1 MYLTTVGLDGLIFI
15 LLLLVVNYLIIY
27 LIVSE
32 GIKNSGLKADII
44 TLKNEVENLKE
55 LLVEGS
61 RKSPENID
69 K

>member
-1 MYLTTVGLDGLIFI
+1 MYLSSVGLDGLIVM
-15 LLLLVVNYLIIY
+15 LLLLVVNYLIVY

-32 GIKNSGLKADII
+32 GIKNSGLKSDII
-44 TLKNEVENLKE
+44 TLKNEVENLRK
-55 LLVEGS
+55 LLDGS

>member
-1 MYLTTVGLDGLIFI
+1 MYLSTVGFDGLIFM

-32 GIKNSGLKADII
+32 GIKNSGLKSDIN
-44 TLKNEVENLKE
+44 TLKNEVEHLKE

-61 RKSPENID
+61 RKSPEDIGR
-69 K
+69 

>member
-32 GIKNSGLKADII
+32 GIKNSGLKSDII
-44 TLKNEVENLKE
+44 ALKNEVENLKE
-55 LLVEGS
+55 LLVEGA